1 MNLAILATLLI
12 CCVPDAKPCPASCD
26 CSLLGDEGLQ
36 VDCSSRWL
44 KEVPTLPDNTVLL
57 YLQNNMLAGIQA
69 GRFDRLHHLQRL
81 DLSQNPLSCDCGIVY
96 LKHWLDDNANVSV
109 TGATCKGPAS
119 PETLTVI
126 TQLSGND
133 FAGCRSTNPIDC
145 WGLLKIDLIM
155 LGVFVLLVLIP
166 VAYLYWIS
174 KRLACCVAM
183 TMDTV
188 LYRRTTVRRLKSQ

>member
-1 MNLAILATLLI
+1 MNFVIPATLLI
-12 CCVPDAKPCPASCD
+12 CCVPDAKPCPSSCD

-44 KEVPTLPDNTVLL
+44 KEVPTLPDKTVLL
-57 YLQNNMLAGIQA
+57 DLQNNMLTGIQA

-81 DLSQNPLSCDCGIVY
+81 NLSQNPLSCDCDIVY

-109 TGATCKGPAS
+109 TGATCKDPAS
-119 PETLTVI
+119 PETPTTI
-126 TQLSGND
+126 TQLNGNE

-145 WGLLKIDLIM
+145 WGLLRIDLTI

-166 VAYLYWIS
+166 VAYLYLIT
-174 KRLACCVAM
+174 KRLACCIAM